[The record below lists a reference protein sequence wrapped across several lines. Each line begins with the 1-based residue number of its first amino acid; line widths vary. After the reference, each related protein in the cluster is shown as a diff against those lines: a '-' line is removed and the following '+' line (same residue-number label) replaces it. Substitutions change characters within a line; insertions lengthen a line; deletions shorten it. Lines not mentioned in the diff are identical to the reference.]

1 MKATPHMDFATRE
14 MFGSRDRRSS
24 SGGRVCDSDVEV
36 IVDEGFAI
44 ARVSCTNT
52 WDHDPRHRSRI
63 IEISLP

>member
-24 SGGRVCDSDVEV
+24 FDSDVEV